1 MEQALPKKRPVG
13 ESSCLGATSTKKAK
27 HSTTTS
33 TSTREKLE
41 LIYDLEQQPSSN
53 AFWAGRVFPSTGAK
67 DRAQRRLLPPMGVS
81 MLGDHYTEWL
91 DPDVVTSNVCDWLR
105 FAVVANAALITR
117 EFKEEN
123 TIRHMLKDDVNMK
136 LHLSRGAVSIDI
148 NATTFFR
155 VGSMRYGSWTL
166 YGHLLR
172 YLDEYGY
179 NIDRATSQR
188 SHVLTFVTSK
198 LPLLQIAYVNE
209 HTTPTDGDG
218 AMQKALFTIVDHSL
232 IIFDVIRGA
241 LYGYDGFNCNVPANS
256 NAGKMALSIGRN
268 CGQKLRQLIKHNDAI
283 RMHVLGAIHKENMTF
298 FRDVGIHDAIVTM
311 ESLFNVLD
319 IDTRV
324 CDIDEYN
331 ILYETNHRNNTIRRG
346 LNVVN
351 VDMKNIEG
359 MFDHFVGRVYGKN
372 GKLNDPQVFHHN
384 VAAACCL
391 LSLCYGG
398 RSMGVLASDEISP
411 MQLNLLDDIDD
422 DERDNIKTL
431 ISMCTIDNMVVV
443 RSTCKDPSLR
453 STVDVGNVHID
464 NTTIIPRI
472 ILWDMLFES
481 YKRVSNVTSMSCD
494 SRFAFFKLLEVTRE
508 WLYEYFR
515 LKRDDIDW
523 LAYPLYID
531 GIQLNIRMVTRTT
544 QQTSDVRQP
553 ISDIY
558 EMMKVECANCV
569 NTHTTV
575 PSTGTHVL
583 RRFYVSIAF
592 ALYAQGSTTMG
603 AFIRV
608 NLGHRSGDSTHS
620 YDHIRVI
627 NECNDIVH
635 TTRDVSCVSTTV
647 FDTTVG
653 GLMAT
658 ILDMK
663 GDMAKMAKL
672 LADRDELFDFRL
684 KYLEERVSELEADV
698 SNVQHS
704 NFLMHDH
711 VDTLNRLEWRVED
724 LEAKK

>member
-1 MEQALPKKRPVG
+1 MEQAPSKKRPG
-13 ESSCLGATSTKKAK
+13 DDSMPSTATTNKKVK
-27 HSTTTS
+27 HATTTS
-33 TSTREKLE
+33 SHTRDMLE
-41 LIYDLEQQPSSN
+41 AMYDLQLQPACN

-67 DRAQRRLLPPMGVS
+67 DRAQRRLLPPMGMS
-81 MLGDHYTEWL
+81 MFGEPSIEWIS
-91 DPDVVTSNVCDWLR
+91 PDVVTPDVCQWLR
-105 FAVVANAALITR
+105 FVITANATLITR

-123 TIRHMLKDDVNMK
+123 TIRHLLKDDIDMK
-136 LHLSRGAVSIDI
+136 LQLSKGAVSMSVD
-148 NATTFFR
+148 ATTFFR

-166 YGHLLR
+166 YGYLLQF
-172 YLDEYGY
+172 LHSYGY
-179 NIDRATSQR
+179 NTDRYGTQR
-188 SHVLTFVTSK
+188 SHILTFVTSK
-198 LPLLQIAYVNE
+198 LPLLRMQYVMD
-209 HTTPTDGDG
+209 HTPNHDDGG
-218 AMQKALFTIVDHSL
+218 ALQMELCKTVNDSLTIFGLVRD
-232 IIFDVIRGA
+232 A
-241 LYGYDGFNCNVPANS
+241 LYGRDGHVCNVPANS
-256 NAGKMALSIGRN
+256 DAGKMALSVGRN
-268 CGQKLRQLIKHNDAI
+268 CGQKLRQLIKHNDTI
-283 RMHVLGAIHKENMTF
+283 RTRVLGDIHKDNADYF
-298 FRDVGIHDAIVTM
+298 HGIGITGSVVTM
-311 ESLFNVLD
+311 QLLFNAFDVD
-319 IDTRV
+319 MRV

-346 LNVVN
+346 MNVVN
-351 VDMKNIEG
+351 VDMKNIER
-359 MFDHFVGRVYGKN
+359 MFDHFVERVYGKN

-464 NTTIIPRI
+464 NTTVIPRI

-481 YKRVSNVTSMSCD
+481 YKRVCNVSSVSCD
-494 SRFAFFKLLEVTRE
+494 ARFAFFKLLEVTRD

-531 GIQLNIRMVTRTT
+531 GIRLNIRMVTRTT
-544 QQTSDVRQP
+544 QQTSDIRQP

-583 RRFYVSIAF
+583 RRFYVSIAY
-592 ALYAQGSTTMG
+592 ALYAQGNTTMG

-620 YDHIRVI
+620 YDHIRVTG
-627 NECNDIVH
+627 ECNRIVH
-635 TTRDVSCVSTTV
+635 TTRDTSYVSTAV
-647 FDTTVG
+647 FDMTVA

-658 ILDMK
+658 ILEMK

-672 LADRDELFDFRL
+672 LANSDELFDCRL
-684 KYLEERVSELEADV
+684 KHLEERVSELEADV